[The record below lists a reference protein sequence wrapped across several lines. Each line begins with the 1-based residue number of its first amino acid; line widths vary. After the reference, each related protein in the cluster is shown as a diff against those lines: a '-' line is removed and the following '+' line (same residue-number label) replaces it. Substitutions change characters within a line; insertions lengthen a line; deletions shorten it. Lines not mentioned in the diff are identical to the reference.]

1 MMCLDCSTQQRE
13 SAAVG
18 VCTTCGAGVCRAHL
32 ELDTHVITPN
42 TGVGATRDYPTRAV
56 TCAEC
61 APVLTSLHHKR
72 YPAGLRSA
80 ATVER

>member
-32 ELDTHVITPN
+32 ELHTHVITPN
-42 TGVGATRDYPTRAV
+42 TGVGATRHYLTRAV

-61 APVLTSLHHKR
+61 APVLTALHHKR
-72 YPAGLRSA
+72 YPAGFGSA
-80 ATVER
+80 ATAGR